1 MKTYIYTYILFLL
14 LSLKLLGQCPINVET
29 GTNLVKN
36 FDFANG
42 YTDWSHATDYTRFTP
57 CGSCWSAPG
66 RIYVGSNPVLFNS
79 GFGTMNDHTPTADGQ
94 MLMVDGLC
102 TPGIKL
108 WSQSGIPV
116 LPNTNYFFEVW
127 VTRIINGSPNGTL
140 QFDINGVNLPTTI
153 DADQAVGTW
162 EQFTTVWNS
171 GPTPPATITISIEN
185 TTTTGCNSAVDFAI
199 DDITFTPGCGFGSA
213 GPTPDLGLDR
223 SICGTGGSVTLNS
236 NVTPASNVEIQWSDS
251 PTIFTNSNYSKTIT
265 APGTYSVCTR
275 QGGSCWKSSVVNISG
290 TFAVD
295 LGPDVTLCNPVTATL
310 DAAYSGPSVKYRWY
324 RNFPTRAGGN
334 DTARTYLV
342 TSGATY
348 RVDVIDPVCGT
359 RSDNIII
366 TSNAATPNDATY
378 CATGTTVPLSVTGT
392 GRYRWCSNAT
402 GTCTRL
408 ARGTSYTTPA
418 LTAPTSYTYYVEDTS
433 TFSLNVGP
441 SLIRNAAGRAIGAR
455 EASVPNNMNDP
466 QPRDGTDTTNAGS
479 QLLTQLIFN
488 AYTSF
493 RIDSLSVAIANYHC
507 DASTSDKV
515 VLRIRDRNNK
525 NLPGSPVTFT
535 RPCQFNSGGN
545 LPAGIIRIPINI
557 TIPQG
562 DGYSIEMVKSDGN
575 NRNIFVFLNDNSSG
589 SLPTTVRYKYPT
601 MYNDISGDNVVE
613 FVSNSRDFNLY
624 YKATAYPGYFD
635 WRITKGINCQRVP
648 VRAIYQCPLPV
659 DFVDFHILNEHHQV
673 QINWKTENEK
683 DNDYFAIERSIDGK
697 NFQEIGRIDREGN
710 HSRLQSFQ
718 FSDTNPIDGI
728 SYYRVKQVDHDGDIT
743 LTNLKSVSRNLDQ
756 LISIYPNPA
765 SDAAIVQVLT
775 EASEKVSLRILNASG
790 LDIETIDFE
799 TNMKKSFGEKLSSGL
814 YFLEITSSTGK
825 ATYKFIKN

>member
-1 MKTYIYTYILFLL
+1 MA
-14 LSLKLLGQCPINVET
+14 QCPTNVET

-79 GFGTMNDHTPTADGQ
+79 GFGTMNDHTATADGQ

-199 DDITFTPGCGFGSA
+199 DDITFTPGCGFGTA
-213 GPTPDLGLDR
+213 GPTPNLGVDR
-223 SICGTGGSVTLNS
+223 SICGTGGSLTLNS

-251 PTIFTNSNYSKTIT
+251 PTIFTNANYNKTIT

-275 QGGSCWKSSVVNISG
+275 QGGSCWKSSVVNISS
-290 TFAVD
+290 TFSVD

-310 DAAYSGPSVKYRWY
+310 DAVYTGPGVKYRWY
-324 RNFPTRAGGN
+324 KNFPTRAGGN

-342 TSGATY
+342 TSGANY

-378 CATGTTVPLSVTGT
+378 CTTGSTVPLSVTGT
-392 GRYRWCSNAT
+392 GRYRWCSNAS

-455 EASVPNNMNDP
+455 EASVPNDMIDP

-493 RIDSLSVAIANYHC
+493 RIDSISVAVANYYC

-515 VLRIRDRNNK
+515 VLRIRDKNNK
-525 NLPGSPVTFT
+525 NLPGSPITYS
-535 RPCQFNSGGN
+535 RPCQVKNDATF
-545 LPAGIIRIPINI
+545 PAGIIRIPINI

-562 DGYSIEMVKSDGN
+562 DGYSIEMVKSNGN

-601 MYNDISGDNVVE
+601 IYKDISGDNVVE

-659 DFVDFHILNEHHQV
+659 NFVDFHIINDHQQV
-673 QINWKTENEK
+673 LVNWKTVDEK
-683 DNDYFAIERSIDGK
+683 DNDYFAIERSMDGK
-697 NFQEIGRIDREGN
+697 NFVEIGRVDRDGGQSELQYFSFNDQTPLAGN
-710 HSRLQSFQ
+710 
-718 FSDTNPIDGI
+718 
-728 SYYRVKQVDHDGDIT
+728 SYYRVKQVDKDGDLSYT
-743 LTNLKSVSRNLDQ
+743 SVQAVVREVDE

-765 SDAAIVQVLT
+765 DRSAIIQVLT
-775 EASEKVSLRILNASG
+775 ANSDKLVLKIRNASG
-790 LDIETIDFE
+790 QEIETIDFE
-799 TNMKKSFGEKLSSGL
+799 TNMKQSFGEQLNTGL
-814 YFLEITSSTGK
+814 YFLELLTSGTK
-825 ATYKFIKN
+825 HTYKFIKN